1 MYLAI
6 LNNRNAERSEEH
18 NIRILWERLIQKDA
32 CKKKKSVW
40 ILDLVKN
47 PNQSMAWDF
56 FAMSTMS
63 IEVIKDD
70 VLQKIYYRVKDR
82 VSI

>member
-1 MYLAI
+1 MI
-6 LNNRNAERSEEH
+6 
-18 NIRILWERLIQKDA
+18 
-32 CKKKKSVW
+32 KKKKIVW
-40 ILDLVKN
+40 IIDLVKN
-47 PNQSMAWDF
+47 PNQNMAWDF

>member
-1 MYLAI
+1 
-6 LNNRNAERSEEH
+6 
-18 NIRILWERLIQKDA
+18 
-32 CKKKKSVW
+32 
-40 ILDLVKN
+40 
-47 PNQSMAWDF
+47 MAWDF

-82 VSI
+82 VSISVKVIADNR